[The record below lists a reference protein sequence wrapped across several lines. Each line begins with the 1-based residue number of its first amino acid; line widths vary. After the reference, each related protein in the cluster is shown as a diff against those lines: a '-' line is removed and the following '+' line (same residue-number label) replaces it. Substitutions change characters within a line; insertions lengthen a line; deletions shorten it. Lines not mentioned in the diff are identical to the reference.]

1 MGPEAEKTA
10 EWHDGIGKLMAAHAA
25 AEVQQ
30 LIQPYIQI
38 AAPLIAGEPP
48 RYGGSPW
55 IAKALPRRQDRMVLC
70 ELHPRAFL
78 NLRAN
83 LGFDARVKLLEM
95 DGYAGLKAL
104 LPPVERRGL
113 VLIDPPFEAADEF
126 ATAAEAIGKA
136 WHKWASGIYMLWY
149 PVKDAKAVALFM
161 GNLAQ
166 CGVKRILRLELQ
178 IDRPSANRPLA
189 RSGLVIVNPPFRLE
203 EEAKILLPSLAGILG
218 DGKPGFLIDR
228 LTGE

>member
-1 MGPEAEKTA
+1 LGPEAEKSA
-10 EWHDGIGKLMAAHAA
+10 EWCGGIDKVVAAQAA

-30 LIQPYIQI
+30 LILPYIQI
-38 AAPLIAGEPP
+38 AAPLIAGEPQ

-55 IAKALPRRQDRMVLC
+55 IAKALLQRRDRMVLC

-136 WHKWASGIYMLWY
+136 WRNLASGIYMLWY
-149 PVKDAKAVALFM
+149 PVKDGEAVAIFM
-161 GNLAQ
+161 GNLTQ
-166 CGVKRILRLELQ
+166 SGVKRILRLEMQ

-203 EEAKILLPSLAGILG
+203 DEAKILLPATSGMASQ
-218 DGKPGFLIDR
+218 GF
-228 LTGE
+228 